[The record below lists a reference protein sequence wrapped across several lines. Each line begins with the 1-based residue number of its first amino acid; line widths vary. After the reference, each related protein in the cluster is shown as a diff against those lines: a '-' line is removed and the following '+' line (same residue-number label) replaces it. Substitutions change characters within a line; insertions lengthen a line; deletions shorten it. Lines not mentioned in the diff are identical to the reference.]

1 MLSRNICSQLQSN
14 YNITKSFIIALLK
27 QNVKKFDFPPSNH
40 FNLILGYCM
49 IDWGTLAGQS
59 LPVFVVPKALLRK
72 LLGNLIWVGI
82 HFNYYGVF
90 WFVLFFKGKNR
101 IVFMLSAF
109 DGLRSL
115 ISPSSAVLSPP
126 PPPARSDSG

>member
-1 MLSRNICSQLQSN
+1 
-14 YNITKSFIIALLK
+14 
-27 QNVKKFDFPPSNH
+27 
-40 FNLILGYCM
+40 M